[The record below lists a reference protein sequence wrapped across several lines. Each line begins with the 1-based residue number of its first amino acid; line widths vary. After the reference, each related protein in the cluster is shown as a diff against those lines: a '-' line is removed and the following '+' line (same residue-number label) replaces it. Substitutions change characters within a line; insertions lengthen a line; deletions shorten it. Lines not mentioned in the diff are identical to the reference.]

1 MRKTGAIIPAREEE
15 PPAAPIDLRKLFPF
29 LCYGLIAPWNI
40 GISVAKFN
48 RGKKTRTK
56 YSLESPDDM
65 ERFLEKTYIERLNS
79 VPLSVKLVVGV
90 SAILIVVMGLFTSY
104 DMRTRTRFHLEQQ
117 QQWAHTLSDTVMR
130 SIEYSMF
137 DGKMDDVQA
146 ILERLYTL
154 KGIKVVN
161 LCDETGTIKYSG
173 LPV

>member
-65 ERFLEKTYIERLNS
+65 ERFLEKKNIHRAAKQCAPFRETCCGRERHFDRCNGS
-79 VPLSVKLVVGV
+79 
-90 SAILIVVMGLFTSY
+90 
-104 DMRTRTRFHLEQQ
+104 FHL
-117 QQWAHTLSDTVMR
+117 L
-130 SIEYSMF
+130 
-137 DGKMDDVQA
+137 
-146 ILERLYTL
+146 
-154 KGIKVVN
+154 
-161 LCDETGTIKYSG
+161 
-173 LPV
+173 